1 MCLILIA
8 WQSHPDYP
16 LVIAAN
22 RDEFYT
28 RRTRP
33 AAWWGQAVSLLAGRD
48 EEAGGTWLGINRR
61 GRVAMLTNVRSPEQC
76 NLHAPS
82 RGLLVLSA
90 LQSQG
95 PVGRWIEDNART
107 APNFNGYNL
116 IVGEPLP
123 AAARGVEAQL
133 LYTSNRASDLV
144 DPRHESRALAPGIY
158 GLSNA
163 ALDTP
168 WPKLTRAIGAFACQ
182 IASSVQTDAL
192 FRIMADRDIARD
204 AELPSTGVPLDWE
217 RALSAIQI
225 RANGYGTRSTT
236 VLSVRRDGTVLF
248 IERSFVSDAPQQ
260 YVDRRFEFVIDGTG
274 YRAPLLDSPR
284 DERG

>member
-1 MCLILIA
+1 MCLILVG

-61 GRVAMLTNVRSPEQC
+61 GRVAVLTNVRAPHER
-76 NLHAPS
+76 NPHAPS

-90 LQSQG
+90 LQGTGSLEEWVAEGVPGAQSCNG
-95 PVGRWIEDNART
+95 
-107 APNFNGYNL
+107 FNL
-116 IVGEPLP
+116 LVGEPLP
-123 AAARGVEAQL
+123 LPARGMDAQL
-133 LYTSNRASDLV
+133 LYTSNRSPETV
-144 DPRHESRALAPGIY
+144 ERPRTLAPGVY
-158 GLSNA
+158 GMSNA
-163 ALDTP
+163 LLDTP
-168 WPKLTRAIGAFACQ
+168 WPKLTRAVGAFACQ
-182 IASSVQTDAL
+182 IANVVNEDAL
-192 FRIMADRDIARD
+192 LRIMANREVARD
-204 AELPSTGVPLDWE
+204 AQLPDTGIPLDWE

-225 RANGYGTRSTT
+225 RAKSYGTRATT
-236 VLSVRRDGTVLF
+236 ILTVRRDGSVMFL
-248 IERSFVSDAPQQ
+248 ERTFAIDAPQE

-274 YRAPLLDSPR
+274 YRAPILDSPPHGER
-284 DERG
+284 D